1 MGEAFFVVFQ
11 KIHTFSGFHFVL
23 FNRFEQENKG
33 KNRWEPAQPLM
44 DSNET
49 SDEESG
55 EESDEEEKVKSKE

>member
-1 MGEAFFVVFQ
+1 VECQ
-11 KIHTFSGFHFVL
+11 T
-23 FNRFEQENKG
+23 RFEQENKG